1 VNNNTTIMNVN
12 VNSFSFENSGPIISD
27 INFDIPAGSVIGIVG
42 DSGCGKTTLGKLLVN
57 YFNING
63 DNVHFNGQV
72 EYYDKNK
79 VFNICDPSKEYYQAF
94 SVPPVQMI
102 FQDPKTSINLKM
114 TVYNLIQ
121 ESLSLST
128 SSTTVE
134 KLTSKLLIDESL
146 LYTVAKNLSGGQ
158 RRRLGIAK
166 IMAGLSTLPSDIPKI
181 IIADEPVASL
191 DASIKH
197 EIMKCI
203 IDLKYDGYTIIVIS
217 HDILLVKNISDMILV
232 MDKVNGAGELVE
244 IWNPN
249 DPPKTDKTKQLINDS
264 NHINNYL
271 SELKKIFIE

>member
-1 VNNNTTIMNVN
+1 MNVN
-12 VNSFSFENSGPIISD
+12 VKSFSFENSGPIISD

-79 VFNICDPSKEYYQAF
+79 VFNICDPSKEYYKAF

-121 ESLSLST
+121 ESLSLSA

-166 IMAGLSTLPSDIPKI
+166 IMAGLSTLPRDIPKI

>member
-1 VNNNTTIMNVN
+1 MNVN

-134 KLTSKLLIDESL
+134 KLTSKLLLDESL

-271 SELKKIFIE
+271 SELKRIFIE